1 MTSMTFKRRVF
12 YAPKVDKNKARIEQA
27 KDIVKSFEIRWD
39 AESDAIQCWIGS
51 SIQIKESESY
61 IEIYFEN
68 GDLDVLISHVVEFNK
83 EILLRNISRNFD
95 IDLFKL
101 RYKNPSL

>member
-1 MTSMTFKRRVF
+1 MTSIIFKKRVF

-27 KDIVKSFEIRWD
+27 KDIVESLELEWD
-39 AESDAIQCWIGS
+39 SESDTIQCWIGS
-51 SIQIKESESY
+51 TIQIKESDSY

-68 GDLDVLISHVVEFNK
+68 GDLDMLISHVVEFKN
-83 EILLRNISRNFD
+83 EILLRNISRNFN

>member
-1 MTSMTFKRRVF
+1 MTSMIFKKIVF
-12 YAPKVDKNKARIEQA
+12 CAPKIEKNNARIEQA
-27 KDIVKSFEIRWD
+27 KDVIESLELEWD

-51 SIQIKESESY
+51 TIQTKESDSY
-61 IEIYFEN
+61 IKIYFEN
-68 GDLDVLISHVVEFNK
+68 GDLDMLISHVVEFNK
-83 EILLRNISRNFD
+83 EILLRNISRNFN

>member
-1 MTSMTFKRRVF
+1 MTSIIFKKRVF

-27 KDIVKSFEIRWD
+27 KQIAESLEIGWN
-39 AESDAIQCWIGS
+39 AESDAIQCWVGS
-51 SIQIKESESY
+51 TIQIKDRDAY

-68 GDLDVLISHVVEFNK
+68 GDLDMLISHVVEFNT
-83 EILLRNISRNFD
+83 EILLRNISRNFN